1 MSLLEKKESLND
13 TNGFPDVF
21 LLSLFLYICSKVEYF
36 KMFVILKK
44 NVNSITHL
52 TTQCYK
58 KQKSAFL
65 VKNRFDIHRSLIY
78 IDSFSFYHLSLF
90 LSVSVKQL
98 SWSFLHLLQCILFLS
113 VCACYSKQGI
123 SNQTKASCVPFI
135 CTFLCHL

>member
-44 NVNSITHL
+44 NVNSIKHL

-90 LSVSVKQL
+90 LSVT
-98 SWSFLHLLQCILFLS
+98 FMIIFAFATMYIIS
-113 VCACYSKQGI
+113 VCLCLLFKAGYIK
-123 SNQTKASCVPFI
+123 SN
-135 CTFLCHL
+135 

>member
-1 MSLLEKKESLND
+1 
-13 TNGFPDVF
+13 
-21 LLSLFLYICSKVEYF
+21 
-36 KMFVILKK
+36 MFVILKK
-44 NVNSITHL
+44 NVNSIKHL

-98 SWSFLHLLQCILFLS
+98 S
-113 VCACYSKQGI
+113 
-123 SNQTKASCVPFI
+123 
-135 CTFLCHL
+135 